1 MLFSYSTYCNIYL
14 SFFSYVWYKIAN
26 SRSVIFRG
34 DFHNFLSTSLYLFL
48 VSNAVKNQSK
58 LVLSSKANLE
68 WERREKMK
76 MERQMEELTQANDLV
91 RQQMESELRHVTQQ
105 LAESK
110 SQQEEVQRKLTDKD
124 RTINSLQRLRTGQ
137 TLCGRRG

>member
-1 MLFSYSTYCNIYL
+1 
-14 SFFSYVWYKIAN
+14 
-26 SRSVIFRG
+26 
-34 DFHNFLSTSLYLFL
+34 
-48 VSNAVKNQSK
+48 
-58 LVLSSKANLE
+58 
-68 WERREKMK
+68 